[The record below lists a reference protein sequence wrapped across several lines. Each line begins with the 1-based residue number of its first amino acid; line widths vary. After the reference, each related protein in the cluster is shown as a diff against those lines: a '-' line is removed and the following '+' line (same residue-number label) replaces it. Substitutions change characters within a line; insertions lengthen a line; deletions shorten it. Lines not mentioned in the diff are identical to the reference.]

1 MKENN
6 YSTTEMIL
14 NTNEIMNDY
23 EFYVKLFIKQEVLDF
38 NSTPEERQKCLEF
51 QAI

>member
-6 YSTTEMIL
+6 YPTAGMIL

-23 EFYVKLFIKQEVLDF
+23 EFYVKLFIKQEILDF
-38 NSTPEERQKCLEF
+38 NSTPEERKKVMELEDN
-51 QAI
+51 